1 MNISI
6 SLISISLGLLSIL
19 ALLRFMLQLSKVD
32 FYNSSVQFICR
43 FTDIYCGLI
52 RKIIPAAGR
61 FDVASIFMALVIQ
74 FASIYIIFTIF
85 STSVPSI
92 LQIALWSLLVLAGL
106 ALRIYFIALILM
118 VIFSWVRPQGSQS
131 LMDLSNQLIR
141 PLLAPFH
148 KFIPPM
154 GGLDFSPMALFF
166 LIYLLQSAWRSY
178 AISMEVPLRII
189 FAV

>member
-1 MNISI
+1 MNITI
-6 SLISISLGLLSIL
+6 FLISASLGLLSIL
-19 ALLRFMLQLSKVD
+19 SLLRFMLQLTKVD
-32 FYNSSVQFICR
+32 FYNPSVQFVCR

-52 RKIIPAAGR
+52 RKIIPATGR
-61 FDVASIFMALVIQ
+61 FDIASIFMAFTIQ
-74 FASIYIIFTIF
+74 FISIYIIFTIF
-85 STSVPSI
+85 SSSMPAIT
-92 LQIALWSLLVLAGL
+92 QIAIWSLLVLAGL

-118 VIFSWVRPQGSQS
+118 VIFSWVRPQGSQA

-148 KFIPPM
+148 KFIPPL

>member
-1 MNISI
+1 
-6 SLISISLGLLSIL
+6 
-19 ALLRFMLQLSKVD
+19 MLQLSKVD

>member
-19 ALLRFMLQLSKVD
+19 ALLRFMLQLNKVD
-32 FYNSSVQFICR
+32 FYNPSVQFVCR

-52 RKIIPAAGR
+52 RKIIPTAGR
-61 FDVASIFMALVIQ
+61 FDIASIFMALAIQ

-92 LQIALWSLLVLAGL
+92 VQIALWSLLVLAGL

-148 KFIPPM
+148 KFIPSM

>member
-6 SLISISLGLLSIL
+6 TLISISLGLLSIL

-32 FYNSSVQFICR
+32 FYNSSVQFVCR

-52 RKIIPAAGR
+52 RKIIPVAGR
-61 FDVASIFMALVIQ
+61 FDIASIFMALAIQ

-85 STSVPSI
+85 STSVPAI
-92 LQIALWSLLVLAGL
+92 VQIALWSLLVLGGL